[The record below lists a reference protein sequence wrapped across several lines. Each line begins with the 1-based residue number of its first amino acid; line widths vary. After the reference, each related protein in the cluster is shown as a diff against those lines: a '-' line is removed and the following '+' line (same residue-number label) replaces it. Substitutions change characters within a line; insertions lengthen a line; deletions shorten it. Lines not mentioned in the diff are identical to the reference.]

1 MFTEPFIRNTDAK
14 HSGWIEVISGPMFS
28 GKTEEL
34 MRRLRRAKIAQQKI
48 ELFKPAF
55 DTRYHEQKVVSH
67 DESEMESHVVKEAGE
82 ILNLAY
88 CKEVIGIDE
97 AQFFD
102 ESMVNVI
109 KKIADKGL
117 RVIVAG
123 LDKDYKGDPFGIM
136 PQLLATAEFVTKL
149 HAICVVCG
157 APASF
162 SYRVNAS
169 QQTFLLGAK
178 SEYQARCRNC
188 FNETL

>member
-1 MFTEPFIRNTDAK
+1 MFTEPFIRNTDTK
-14 HSGWIEVISGPMFS
+14 HSGWTEVICGPMFS

-55 DTRYHEQKVVSH
+55 DTRYHEKKVVSH
-67 DESEMESHVVKEAGE
+67 DASEMESRVIKEPEE
-82 ILNLAY
+82 ILSLAY
-88 CKEVIGIDE
+88 GKEVIGIDE

-102 ESMVNVI
+102 ESITGIVR
-109 KKIADKGL
+109 KIADKGL

-123 LDKDYKGDPFGIM
+123 LDKDYTGAPFGAM
-136 PQLLATAEFVTKL
+136 PQLLAEAEFVTKL
-149 HAICVVCG
+149 HAICVECG

-162 SYRVNAS
+162 SYRVDES

-178 SEYQARCRNC
+178 NEYQARCRNC
-188 FNETL
+188 FNEVL